1 MILTVTPNPALDLA
15 GVVDEILPDEK
26 NYVQDET
33 RHPGGNGINAAQVIA
48 YLGVQVSATGFLG
61 GGTGQEIRSLLD
73 AESVL
78 HHFIPIDGHTR
89 TSVTVSNRK
98 THRQTRLSFQ
108 GPDISKAEAR
118 KLEILVSRLKPPA
131 ILVIGGSLPG
141 KYLPANI
148 LSLAKQARSRSVS
161 VFVDVPGKLLAA
173 MLRAG
178 PHLIKPNLSEFC
190 DLVQKKLETKEE
202 VLGEAR
208 SRSFLKRV
216 PILCVSSVQGGAVFV
231 TPQGAWFGK
240 GPRVRAMSSVGAG
253 DSMVGAMTAQIW
265 KEKLISKTGLD
276 LNVLE
281 AKAET
286 VFRWGLAAAMATV
299 ITPGT
304 QLGTRNQ
311 IEDFLHRIEITRINV
326 AGKSRQRRGRRGSR

>member
-1 MILTVTPNPALDLA
+1 VILTVTPNPALDLA
-15 GVVDEILPDEK
+15 GVVDEILSDEK

-48 YLGVQVSATGFLG
+48 RLGVQVSATGFLG

-73 AESVL
+73 AESVP
-78 HHFIPIDGHTR
+78 HQFIPIEGHTR

-108 GPDISKAEAR
+108 GPDISRAEAK
-118 KLEILVSRLKPPA
+118 KLEILVSRLRPPA

-148 LSLAKQARSRSVS
+148 VSLAKQARSRSVS
-161 VFVDVPGKLLAA
+161 VFVDVPGKLLAP
-173 MLRAG
+173 MVSAG
-178 PHLIKPNLSEFC
+178 PHLVKPNLSEFC
-190 DLVQKKLETKEE
+190 DLIQKKVETTEE
-202 VLGEAR
+202 VLKEAR
-208 SRSFLKRV
+208 SLLSLKRI
-216 PILCVSSVQGGAVFV
+216 PILCVSSVQGGALFV

-326 AGKSRQRRGRRGSR
+326 AGKSRQRRGRRGSQ